1 MLLPED
7 QVRSLAAVAFD
18 GRPEAVVYADRSARA
33 PGEVQV
39 AGQRVVTLHA
49 SLLLF
54 RDEMP
59 GANWMHPCTYALVDL
74 VTHEVLARVAS
85 DRPPVFGLLPES
97 WAVASD
103 PGGHADLVRSALDD
117 SRQPPP
123 PQGRDP

>member
-7 QVRSLAAVAFD
+7 RVRSLAAAAFD
-18 GRPEAVVYADRSARA
+18 SRPGAVVYADRSARA
-33 PGEVQV
+33 PGEVQL
-39 AGQRVVTLHA
+39 AGQRIVTRHP

-59 GANWMHPCTYALVDL
+59 GANWMHACTYALVDL
-74 VTHEVLARVAS
+74 VTSEVLARVAS

-103 PGGHADLVRSALDD
+103 PGGHADLVRTALDD
-117 SRQPPP
+117 SRHPPTSP
-123 PQGRDP
+123 GRDP